1 MANSYTMP
9 NAKLTKSVK
18 KYIKAWEALIK
29 PIEKEFEMQTIG
41 FDPSI
46 SMKHKNGG
54 RAVEIPVWFAEKL
67 VALIND
73 KNIPPRQ

>member
-1 MANSYTMP
+1 
-9 NAKLTKSVK
+9 
-18 KYIKAWEALIK
+18 
-29 PIEKEFEMQTIG
+29 MQTIG

-54 RAVEIPVWFAEKL
+54 RAIEIPVWFAEKL

-73 KNIPPRQ
+73 KNIPSRQQSQRAKIRQTLALDEHT